1 MIDKVT
7 SIRMSFGLG
16 ILSAAALFISNFAL
30 MDIQHGN
37 GHALEWAIMHVSYAV
52 FILFHLSVLVTLAR
66 LPRRRD
72 ERVEENE
79 LKSSS

>member
-7 SIRMSFGLG
+7 SIRISFGLG
-16 ILSAAALFISNFAL
+16 ILSAVALLISNFAL

-37 GHALEWAIMHVSYAV
+37 GHGLEWAIMHVSYAV

-66 LPRRRD
+66 LSRRRD
-72 ERVEENE
+72 EGAEEKRV
-79 LKSSS
+79 KSFS